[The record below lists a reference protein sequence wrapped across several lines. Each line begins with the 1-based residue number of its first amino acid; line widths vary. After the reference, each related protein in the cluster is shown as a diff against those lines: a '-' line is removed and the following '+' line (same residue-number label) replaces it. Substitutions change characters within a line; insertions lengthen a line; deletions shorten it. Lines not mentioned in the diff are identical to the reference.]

1 LFTRITLPVTSFGEV
16 TMQNLNAISQRRS
29 NAPAPALSQQEK
41 AAIVVRFLLSEGAE
55 LTLADLPDDLQAI
68 LAVQFGQMRP
78 VDRNTLANV
87 VAEFAGELEQI
98 ALLFPRDVAG
108 ALKAL
113 EGKISPQTAAR
124 LRKEAGVRQAGD
136 PWDRLRA
143 ASADVLLPFLTSE
156 AVEVA
161 AVLLSKLDV
170 AKAGTLLGRLPG
182 TTARHIVYA
191 MSRTNAVTPD
201 TVYRIGMSL
210 VLQLDATP
218 DRAFTDDPE
227 NRVGAILN
235 LSTSETRNDVLSGLD
250 ETDLS
255 FADAVRRAI
264 FTFANI
270 TDRIAPRDVPNIVR
284 AVDQAALVSAFVH
297 ARAMGGDMQ
306 RAVDFMLANIS
317 TRLADGL
324 RDEMQTLGK
333 VKPKAGEDAML
344 AVTTAIRELE
354 GSGTLFMQSIVPDE
368 EE

>member
-1 LFTRITLPVTSFGEV
+1 LFTRITLPVTSLGEV
-16 TMQNLNAISQRRS
+16 TMQNINAISQRRS
-29 NAPAPALSQQEK
+29 IAPAPALSQQEK

-161 AVLLSKLDV
+161 AVMLSKLDV
-170 AKAGTLLGRLPG
+170 AKAAALLGRLSG

-218 DRAFTDDPE
+218 DRAFTDHPE
-227 NRVGAILN
+227 TRVGAILN
-235 LSTSETRNDVLSGLD
+235 LSTTETRNDVLSGLD
-250 ETDLS
+250 ETDQN

-270 TDRIAPRDVPNIVR
+270 TDRIAPRDVPNVIR

-297 ARAMGGDMQ
+297 AGAMGGDMQ

-324 RDEMQTLGK
+324 RDEMQALGK

-344 AVTTAIRELE
+344 AVTTAIRDLE
-354 GSGTLFMQSIVPDE
+354 GSGTLFMQSIATDE

>member
-1 LFTRITLPVTSFGEV
+1 
-16 TMQNLNAISQRRS
+16 MQNLNAISPHRGS
-29 NAPAPALSQQEK
+29 VATPHLSQREK
-41 AAIVVRFLLSEGAE
+41 AAIVVQFLLSEGAE

-78 VDRNTLANV
+78 VDRSTLANV

-113 EGKISPQTAAR
+113 DGKISPQTAAR

-143 ASADVLLPFLTSE
+143 ASAEVLLPFLTSE

-161 AVLLSKLDV
+161 AVMLSKLDV
-170 AKAGTLLGRLPG
+170 AKAAALLGRLPG
-182 TTARHIVYA
+182 ATARHIAYA

-227 NRVGAILN
+227 KRVGAILN
-235 LSTSETRNDVLSGLD
+235 LSTTETRNDVLSGLD
-250 ETDLS
+250 EADQT
-255 FADAVRRAI
+255 FAESVRRAI
-264 FTFANI
+264 FTFADI
-270 TDRIAPRDVPNIVR
+270 ADRIAPRDVPNIVR
-284 AVDQAALVSAFVH
+284 AVDQAVLVTAFVH
-297 ARAMGGDMQ
+297 ASAMGDNSQ
-306 RAVDFMLANIS
+306 RAVDFILANIS
-317 TRLADGL
+317 TRLADGM
-324 RDEMQTLGK
+324 REEMQSLGK

-344 AVTTAIRELE
+344 AVTTAIRDLE
-354 GSGTLFMQSIVPDE
+354 SSGALTMRTATSE
-368 EE
+368 EED